1 MVEWNGNRGIFLLLS
16 IIFHK
21 KDFRKYKNFCLYPK
35 HI

>member
-1 MVEWNGNRGIFLLLS
+1 MVEWNVNRGIFLS

-35 HI
+35 NI